1 MSTPAYVQ
9 SIAAEFKSKSND
21 EITVFL
27 NIAKLKLD
35 ESVWGDKYEA
45 GVAYLTAHLMCMSGR
60 AGVSGAVVREQI
72 GEIST
77 QYSSPKSDAKHDQY
91 LATSYGA
98 EFLSLRNSVVITPL
112 VRR

>member
-9 SIAAEFKSKSND
+9 AIAPEFKTKSSD
-21 EITVFL
+21 DITVFID
-27 NIAKLKLD
+27 IAKLKLD
-35 ESVWGDKYEA
+35 AEVWGDKYDA
-45 GVAYLTAHLMCMSGR
+45 GVAYLAAHLLTMSGR
-60 AGVSGAVVREQI
+60 AGVAGAVVREQI

-98 EFLSLRNSVVITPL
+98 EFLSLRNSVVVTPL
-112 VRR
+112 VRS